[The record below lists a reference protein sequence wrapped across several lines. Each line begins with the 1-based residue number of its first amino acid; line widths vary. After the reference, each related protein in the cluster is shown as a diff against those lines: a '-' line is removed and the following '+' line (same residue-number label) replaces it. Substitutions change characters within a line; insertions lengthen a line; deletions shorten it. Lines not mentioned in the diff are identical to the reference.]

1 MAAHSSILAW
11 KTLWTEEPASPW
23 GPKESDTTE
32 QVSTHTHKIIY
43 IYIPPGEGQGGAWVQ
58 PRQDPGGTLRTN
70 GVSER
75 EDT

>member
-11 KTLWTEEPASPW
+11 KTPWTEEPASPW

-43 IYIPPGEGQGGAWVQ
+43 IYISLLVRDREVPGSSLGRIQGVPSG
-58 PRQDPGGTLRTN
+58 
-70 GVSER
+70 
-75 EDT
+75 